1 MNNTDK
7 PSSSNNEKLKFFD
20 EEYPTLDE
28 KKSKSKTLSNT
39 ILSKSKEKCLES
51 GSEWETEDEN
61 EFLISKNLIEGAAAN
76 LENEIVPQII
86 QNEETGPVN
95 KSYSSILKSLSNKKS
110 AGKVRKSSNPVIN
123 ELSDEL
129 IKAKSVSKNKNLI
142 LLPASNSSTLL
153 TKPDVKKVKKKDP
166 IKVDIFEAAK
176 VKKKIE
182 NVHKPSVVH
191 GSKIKKTGGNVDTI
205 TTPQVRNVLEASAST
220 KRRGK
225 KREKPKRKSLKIDH
239 KCEQCGKSFSLAKNL
254 KRHIRSAHE
263 DHKNYECE
271 QCGRNF
277 TMEQTLR
284 RHFLTIH
291 EKQNIVQCD
300 KCDKYFSRK
309 QYLKEHIRSVHEG
322 HEDFKCPSCGK
333 SFSQQGVL
341 KRHLYTVHE
350 GHKDFKC
357 EFCKK
362 SFSQKVF
369 MKKHIQKVHE
379 GEKSSKK

>member
-7 PSSSNNEKLKFFD
+7 PSSSNNEKLRFFD

-129 IKAKSVSKNKNLI
+129 IKAKSVSKNKDLI
-142 LLPASNSSTLL
+142 LLPTSNSSTLL

-182 NVHKPSVVH
+182 IVQKPSVVH
-191 GSKIKKTGGNVDTI
+191 GSKIKKTGGNVSTI
-205 TTPQVRNVLEASAST
+205 TTPQVRNVLDASAPT

-225 KREKPKRKSLKIDH
+225 EREKPKRKKPTTLKKLILQDREKRSLERQLNLILSAEKQKDIETVLIVDQ
-239 KCEQCGKSFSLAKNL
+239 KPEIVSNSDDLAKN
-254 KRHIRSAHE
+254 
-263 DHKNYECE
+263 
-271 QCGRNF
+271 
-277 TMEQTLR
+277 
-284 RHFLTIH
+284 IH
-291 EKQNIVQCD
+291 ENILKEPQIIELPQHSVQE
-300 KCDKYFSRK
+300 KAKLQIHSRK
-309 QYLKEHIRSVHEG
+309 FR
-322 HEDFKCPSCGK
+322 
-333 SFSQQGVL
+333 
-341 KRHLYTVHE
+341 R
-350 GHKDFKC
+350 
-357 EFCKK
+357 
-362 SFSQKVF
+362 
-369 MKKHIQKVHE
+369 
-379 GEKSSKK
+379 